1 MKGNNNVAIVFCGM
15 CYTREGEEGTLTKAD
30 GGLIEVVLEGK
41 AVDFYACR
49 VCRLGVYAAFH
60 RIMLASGVPE
70 EKTGYLEAVREL
82 ESLEEGGDV
91 EHLDET
97 EDIDDVDYV
106 DRDDDVDQEDD
117 NQDIDDVD
125 QGDDD
130 VSQDIDVDDVLDD
143 ASGDDAAAEAVIRE
157 VAENRPAPAP
167 TGGATVRDAAIVR
180 NLSQA
185 QKRAIRAWGRSQGMK
200 VGERGP
206 IPKEVIDAFF
216 AHNAP

>member
-1 MKGNNNVAIVFCGM
+1 MAIVFCGM
-15 CYTREGEEGTLTKAD
+15 CYTREGTLTKAD

-49 VCRLGVYAAFH
+49 VCRLGVYQAFH
-60 RIMLASGVPE
+60 KIMLASGVPE

-91 EHLDET
+91 EYLDET
-97 EDIDDVDYV
+97 EDIDDVDQ
-106 DRDDDVDQEDD
+106 DVDVYRD
-117 NQDIDDVD
+117 DDVD

-130 VSQDIDVDDVLDD
+130 DANQDIDADSDLDD
-143 ASGDDAAAEAVIRE
+143 TSDDDAAAEAVIRE

-167 TGGATVRDAAIVR
+167 TGGTPIRDAAIVR

-200 VGERGP
+200 VGVRGP

-216 AHNAP
+216 AHNS

>member
-1 MKGNNNVAIVFCGM
+1 MAIVFCGM

-60 RIMLASGVPE
+60 RMMLASGVPPE
-70 EKTGYLEAVREL
+70 ETGYLEAVREL
-82 ESLEEGGDV
+82 EYLEDGDDV

-97 EDIDDVDYV
+97 EDIDDVD
-106 DRDDDVDQEDD
+106 RDDDVDQEDD
-117 NQDIDDVD
+117 NRDIDDAI
-125 QGDDD
+125 
-130 VSQDIDVDDVLDD
+130 QDGDVDDNLDD
-143 ASGDDAAAEAVIRE
+143 ASDDDAAAEAVIRE

-167 TGGATVRDAAIVR
+167 TGGTPIRDAAIVR

>member
-1 MKGNNNVAIVFCGM
+1 MAIVFCGM

-91 EHLDET
+91 EYLYET
-97 EDIDDVDYV
+97 EDIDDVDNVDDV
-106 DRDDDVDQEDD
+106 DRDADVDQEDD
-117 NQDIDDVD
+117 NRDIDDAI
-125 QGDDD
+125 
-130 VSQDIDVDDVLDD
+130 QDGDVDDGLDD
-143 ASGDDAAAEAVIRE
+143 VSGDDAAAEAVIRE

-167 TGGATVRDAAIVR
+167 TGGTPIRDAAIVR

-206 IPKEVIDAFF
+206 IPKEVIDSYF
-216 AHNAP
+216 AEMNNVS

>member
-1 MKGNNNVAIVFCGM
+1 MAIVFCGM

-30 GGLIEVVLEGK
+30 GGLIEVTIEGRE
-41 AVDFYACR
+41 VDFYACR
-49 VCRLGVYAAFH
+49 VCRLGVYQAFH
-60 RIMLASGVPE
+60 KIMLASGIPPE
-70 EKTGYLEAVREL
+70 ETGYLEAVREL
-82 ESLEEGGDV
+82 ESLEDGDDV
-91 EHLDET
+91 EYLDET
-97 EDIDDVDYV
+97 EDIDDIGDADDV
-106 DRDDDVDQEDD
+106 DDVDQEDD
-117 NQDIDDVD
+117 NRDIDDVT
-125 QGDDD
+125 
-130 VSQDIDVDDVLDD
+130 QDGDVDDVLDD

-167 TGGATVRDAAIVR
+167 TGGTPIRDAAIVR

-216 AHNAP
+216 AHNS